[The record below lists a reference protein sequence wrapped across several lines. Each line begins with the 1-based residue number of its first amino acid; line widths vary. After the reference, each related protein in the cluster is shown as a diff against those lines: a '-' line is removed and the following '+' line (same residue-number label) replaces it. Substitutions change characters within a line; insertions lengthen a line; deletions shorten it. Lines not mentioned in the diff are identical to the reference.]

1 MDEKII
7 ENINHQL
14 DDALERGKRIVEDEE
29 LADRIDELK
38 ARAEVVIR
46 KHPLKSLAAGLA
58 AGYLLGKLFNS
69 DD

>member
-7 ENINHQL
+7 ENINHRL
-14 DDALERGKRIVEDEE
+14 DDALDRGKRIVEDEE
-29 LADRIDELK
+29 LAERIDELK
-38 ARAEVVIR
+38 IRAEATIR

-58 AGYLLGKLFNS
+58 AGYLLGKLFSS